1 MISGIARL
9 RAKKGFTI
17 IELIVV
23 IAIIG
28 ILTSIIVAA
37 MSYDTKPTKG
47 KGVAKDF
54 YYVAQDVYSVS
65 KIANPSAIATG
76 TRTGF
81 FAELNNVG
89 QVTNRGTFQI
99 NSAASGAINMDMTQ
113 ITGDVKPAHNGTAAD
128 DVLCLQARMF
138 AALER
143 YLNTMDNMSGTIFVV
158 ADDKFRVQAAYWT
171 DSGYVLS
178 GNVSLVD
185 NNMMANGHYCCAY
198 PAYLSTAGQSMFV
211 IS

>member
-81 FAELNNVG
+81 FAELNNEYRHS
-89 QVTNRGTFQI
+89 QR
-99 NSAASGAINMDMTQ
+99 ASI
-113 ITGDVKPAHNGTAAD
+113 K
-128 DVLCLQARMF
+128 L
-138 AALER
+138 
-143 YLNTMDNMSGTIFVV
+143 
-158 ADDKFRVQAAYWT
+158 
-171 DSGYVLS
+171 
-178 GNVSLVD
+178 
-185 NNMMANGHYCCAY
+185 
-198 PAYLSTAGQSMFV
+198 
-211 IS
+211 